1 MTSEPTE
8 SMRTAERPANC
19 PYCGTTND
27 FVFTYCRDC
36 LGELPS
42 APRRDTAMDG

>member
-1 MTSEPTE
+1 
-8 SMRTAERPANC
+8 MRNPEQPASC
-19 PYCGTTND
+19 PYCGTAND

-42 APRRDTAMDG
+42 SPTADPEAN